1 MANQMK
7 SPFPLRLIQFRAGY
21 NLPVHVAIEK
31 GFFAQHGLHVEVS
44 YTPGSQYLI
53 EALKTGEF
61 QIAHTAADD
70 VVAEVENQK
79 GTSGEGSALFLFMGL
94 HSGLLS
100 LVGSPEIRDV
110 KSLRGKALAVDA
122 RTSGFVFVLEKLLLS
137 RGFGPKDC
145 NFVEVGGVE
154 SRYHALLEGRFSA
167 TLLTPPYVGDALE
180 AGWHLL
186 ARGDEIVPVYQA
198 TCGVARRR
206 WAQENANLLVSYIRA
221 YIEATQWCFDPENR
235 KGCLELLAKYN
246 AIKEYS
252 AEKTLDALLDPKHGL
267 YPKAE
272 LNLPGI
278 AAALELRAEMGYLS
292 RPVRRPEMYVDLS
305 YYQMAVRSD

>member
-1 MANQMK
+1 MANQIK

-21 NLPVHVAIEK
+21 NLPVHVAIEI
-31 GFFAQHGLHVEVS
+31 GHFARRGLQVEVS

-53 EALKTGEF
+53 ETLKTGQF
-61 QIAHTAADD
+61 QIGHAAADD

-79 GTSGEGSALFLFMGL
+79 GTSGEGSDLFLFMGL
-94 HSGLLS
+94 HGGLLN

-122 RTSGFVFVLEKLLLS
+122 RTSGFVFVLEKMLLS
-137 RGFGPKDC
+137 KGFGPKDY
-145 NFVEVGGVE
+145 NLVEVGGWE
-154 SRYHALLEGRFSA
+154 SRYHALLEGGFSA

-180 AGWHLL
+180 AGCHLL
-186 ARGDEIVPVYQA
+186 ARGDEIMPVYQA
-198 TCGVARRR
+198 TCGVARRT
-206 WAQENANLLVSYIRA
+206 WAHENADLLASYIRA
-221 YIEATQWCFDPENR
+221 YIEATKWCFDPQNR
-235 KGCLELLAKYN
+235 KGGLELLAKHN
-246 AIKEYS
+246 GIKGYS

-292 RPVRRPEMYVDLS
+292 RPVPRPEKYVDLS
-305 YYQMAVRSD
+305 YHRRAVGSD